1 MRTVSIN
8 DKTYTIPDVTFDTIC
23 ELEENGVYLL
33 NFDKDNR
40 KIATMIRA
48 LTAWVMQVDVATASA
63 EISEHI
69 AKGYDLMDIMTAVT
83 EAITDSGFFGQKP
96 KKAQQN
102 GPQNR
107 EQRRHPQKN
116 TTH

>member
-8 DKTYTIPDVTFDTIC
+8 DKTYTIPDVTFETIC
-23 ELEENGVYLL
+23 ELEEHGVCLL
-33 NFDKDNR
+33 NFDKNER

-48 LTAWVMQVDVATASA
+48 LAAWVMQTDTATASA
-63 EISEHI
+63 EIGEHI
-69 AKGYDLMDIMTAVT
+69 AKGYDLMEIMTAIT
-83 EAITDSGFFGQKP
+83 EAITDSGFFGQKR
-96 KKAQQN
+96 KVQN
-102 GPQNR
+102 IPQNR